1 MSRYSSQNRSIS
13 GRLPHSPLP
22 ASRIS
27 SGASTPILKGA
38 RTSTRGSSHPSQQRS
53 TRAPLSGSPNFSS
66 FNTDECTSSDDDDSG
81 GSRYSPRSA
90 RSQKRFAGV
99 RLGVPEDALPK
110 MSAKREGKLRSVSSS
125 RNDSRDAHTMK
136 RSADRR
142 GRKRTAERKAS
153 VRKEDYQAE
162 LGSDTDL
169 TDVPSDGDS
178 LLGSGESDTE
188 RGMNTDEEEQ
198 YIIQRALRKEAHKR
212 HMQAQ
217 RGSTRSLDRRNSVGM
232 NSRGTSGLPG
242 PHQSVHLSG
251 GRQGRA
257 STIDGDDEESQHRAR
272 RHHSMS
278 PDTMRSLGID
288 EVTDELFEPQEV
300 FGSSSEPSFTDF
312 FASDTGSDSDHSVG
326 IHLSPHEDD
335 DELTDDN
342 ESDIHLG
349 DLSEP
354 DGSVRDPTLF
364 AQIGDADAMALL
376 DAQADAASNAVGNTQ
391 VPLASKSTVPAA
403 ASASQ
408 MVPLLVIEDLD
419 EEASQVYD
427 DSGDTTDELGDEEMP
442 FPRLLVGSVAPRG
455 GRNTRRA
462 RAIAAAK
469 SRRISSATATAT
481 ATPAARSSNS
491 PMQCNSLQRAA
502 TAVTSSGQAI
512 FTDQS
517 ADSEGVGI
525 SNPFELD
532 FSMSLSELA
541 RDPQA
546 AIAAAAD
553 ALGIS
558 HEEAANILASVDLS
572 LLTGNQTHVAEA
584 SEAPSPASQ
593 HAALPSAVS
602 SLPTT
607 PLRQSDTLPAMG
619 SFMPTSAKGVNRAVL
634 NGSNQAPSPF
644 TSRRGLQKRGLA
656 AGSRKRTHRRG
667 SDLNP
672 PYSVKRSRRQ
682 SSTATGESSSNML
695 PSESPTSEGSATAPV
710 DPVELDDV
718 VDAAMLW
725 RSSDASSDASDDDSG
740 GGATENGDN
749 DAMSASGADMQA
761 STATLRPRS
770 VSRASASTAT
780 SGVSSSVMDT
790 GHLDVNLN
798 AITRWHRI
806 PMGAFRDGQGVSAN
820 NGRQHLG
827 AFLLT
832 RSSRQIG
839 RSPANNSSRANNNE
853 HSPFRSINEGATIHM
868 GAAPRYATQLASP
881 SAMAVDAADPD
892 GAQERRR
899 QAFFVSP
906 ILWPVRSTE
915 GANSSQSAAAN
926 GVVSAS
932 QLAEVPPF
940 ELSASRG
947 KVTRREKRQR
957 KARRAREAAAETVS
971 VATRESSAA
980 TETTYVNAVA
990 LPATP
995 MVEEENLAESPA
1007 KAMPRLR
1014 ISDASP
1020 RGSPAPSTLRAG
1032 PLQAGP
1038 LGRHGDGSELG
1049 KRSSSMRVSEPAPP
1063 PTLGQMSTVPSNG
1076 LTPVFGASTV
1086 PSSGTSSSNQPNHA
1100 TVPSSA
1106 AGLPIYSPLFG
1117 GMVSPVTMAF
1127 QDDMGEHGSN
1137 DEPRPLAI

>member
-1 MSRYSSQNRSIS
+1 
-13 GRLPHSPLP
+13 
-22 ASRIS
+22 
-27 SGASTPILKGA
+27 
-38 RTSTRGSSHPSQQRS
+38 
-53 TRAPLSGSPNFSS
+53 
-66 FNTDECTSSDDDDSG
+66 
-81 GSRYSPRSA
+81 
-90 RSQKRFAGV
+90 
-99 RLGVPEDALPK
+99 
-110 MSAKREGKLRSVSSS
+110 MSAKREGKLRSVSST
-125 RNDSRDAHTMK
+125 RNDSRDAHSMK

-169 TDVPSDGDS
+169 TDVPSEREDSNGASTSVAGARRSRTPAGSGSAEKQSDTDSESDTESVMAAKLRAAGDGDS

-242 PHQSVHLSG
+242 PHQSVHLSEA
-251 GRQGRA
+251 RQGRA
-257 STIDGDDEESQHRAR
+257 STTDGDEEESQHRAR

-288 EVTDELFEPQEV
+288 EVTDELFEPQDV

-312 FASDTGSDSDHSVG
+312 FASDTGSESDHSVG
-326 IHLSPHEDD
+326 FHLSPHEDD

-349 DLSEP
+349 DLSEL
-354 DGSVRDPTLF
+354 DGSVRDPALL

-376 DAQADAASNAVGNTQ
+376 DAQAGAASNAVGNTQ
-391 VPLASKSTVPAA
+391 VPLASNSTVPAA

-419 EEASQVYD
+419 GRLIYARAGDGEAVFGSDGEFEFANDSDSYDSTDDDGDLEGVSASGRDDWRRWQEEAAQVYD

-469 SRRISSATATAT
+469 SRRISPATATATAT
-481 ATPAARSSNS
+481 ATPAARSSKS
-491 PMQCNSLQRAA
+491 PTQQSNSLQRAA
-502 TAVTSSGQAI
+502 TAATSSGQAI

-517 ADSEGVGI
+517 AVSEGVDI

-558 HEEAANILASVDLS
+558 HDEAANILAGVDLS
-572 LLTGNQTHVAEA
+572 LLTGSQAHVAEA

-593 HAALPSAVS
+593 HAALPSAAS

-607 PLRQSDTLPAMG
+607 PLRQSDALPAMG

-656 AGSRKRTHRRG
+656 AGSRKRTHRRA

-695 PSESPTSEGSATAPV
+695 PSESPTSEGSATAAV

-770 VSRASASTAT
+770 SSRASASTAT
-780 SGVSSSVMDT
+780 SGVSSSVMDA
-790 GHLDVNLN
+790 GHPDVNLN

-839 RSPANNSSRANNNE
+839 RSPASNSSRANNNE

-868 GAAPRYATQLASP
+868 GAAPRYVTQLASP

-932 QLAEVPPF
+932 QLAEVPHL

-947 KVTRREKRQR
+947 KVTRREKRER

-980 TETTYVNAVA
+980 TETTDVNAVA
-990 LPATP
+990 LPATS

-1007 KAMPRLR
+1007 TAMPRLR

-1049 KRSSSMRVSEPAPP
+1049 RRSSSMRVSEPAPP
-1063 PTLGQMSTVPSNG
+1063 PTLGQMSAVPSNG

-1086 PSSGTSSSNQPNHA
+1086 PSSGTSSSNHPNHA

-1127 QDDMGEHGSN
+1127 QDDMGEHGPN